1 MAKTGKLLAGWGR
14 VIATTGLILLSG
26 GLALAQP
33 QVRVEGNLDRR
44 QIGVG
49 QEFVYTVSVISNE
62 SVNAEEPTIPD
73 LDGLRVTNTGT
84 SSSTSSNMRAGP
96 NGWQIETTQRY
107 DFSFSMIALRAGNL
121 TIPPFAVRVNG
132 QLYQTKP
139 VVMNVSN
146 QPVGPPGGGAGGG
159 GGGGGSPFGQGQMPD
174 AEDLLDDPDALF
186 RALLNR
192 RLQAPPAHND
202 LPTNPNEVLFIQTE
216 IDKKEV
222 YEGEQVTANWY
233 ILVRGNLI
241 SLDRT
246 KFPDLKGFW
255 KEIIEEVPALQF
267 SQEVINGQ
275 VYRKA
280 LLASHALFPIKPGT
294 AIIDEYRVKG
304 RVQVPTSA
312 FGFGKEYPFTK
323 ASDRVPIKVLPLPT
337 EGRPADFTGAVGL
350 FNVNAQFDNNVVN
363 LNQPMTLK
371 IRFEGTG
378 NAKLI
383 EMPQIDWPASLEMVE
398 MKSESRFFKN
408 GQSFKEFEF
417 ILIPREKGD
426 LAVPKISVS
435 LFNPE
440 NKQYYTRT
448 LDNVVLKVIDTGTAG
463 PLPSA
468 RIGDKKPE
476 APKEKTLPPP
486 LLEMRDPSSFAAL
499 LGRGDVRGATLA
511 ALYLL
516 AFLALAVRAR
526 RVLSGRDQRKDLVK
540 LLNRRIAK
548 AEAAAGAGDY
558 RGAGVEMINLFAEI
572 LGEISGQGGSHKEI
586 EKMLELGPPSLRRQ
600 HGDAI
605 MTQLTQFQTLA
616 FAPEDLLRTA
626 KNPPELQKRVK
637 EARHLLT
644 AIATSHP

>member
-1 MAKTGKLLAGWGR
+1 MARTGKLLLAS
-14 VIATTGLILLSG
+14 LILSWG
-26 GLALAQP
+26 FAARAQQP
-33 QVRVEGNLDRR
+33 NIRVEGTLDRR

-49 QEFVYTVSVISNE
+49 QEFLYTVSVISNE
-62 SVNAEEPTIPD
+62 SVNAEDPSIPD

-96 NGWQIETTQRY
+96 TGWQIETTQRTDY
-107 DFSFSMIALRAGNL
+107 SFQMIALRAGNL

-132 QLYQTKP
+132 QLFQTKP

-146 QPVGPPGGGAGGG
+146 QPAAPSAPPNQ
-159 GGGGGSPFGQGQMPD
+159 GGGSPFGQGQMPPT
-174 AEDLLDDPDALF
+174 EDLLDDPDALF

-192 RLQAPPAHND
+192 RLQQPPAHND

-216 IDKKEV
+216 VDKKEV

-233 ILVRGNLI
+233 ILVRGNLL

-275 VYRKA
+275 VYRRA

-294 AIIDEYRVKG
+294 AIIDEYRIKG

-312 FGFGKEYPFTK
+312 FGFGKDYAFTK
-323 ASDRVPIKVLPLPT
+323 ASDRVPIKVNPLPT
-337 EGRPADFTGAVGL
+337 EGRPPDFTGAVGL
-350 FNVNAQFDNNVVN
+350 FNVNAQFDNNIVS

-383 EMPQIDWPASLEMVE
+383 EMPQIQWPPSLEMVE
-398 MKSESRFFKN
+398 VKSESRFFKN

-417 ILIPREKGD
+417 ILIPRQAGD
-426 LAVPKISVS
+426 VAVPTISVS

-448 LDNVVLKVIDTGTAG
+448 LENVVLKVIDNGTGTAI
-463 PLPSA
+463 PSA
-468 RIGDKKPE
+468 RITEKKPE
-476 APKEKTLPPP
+476 LPQEKALPAPLTEAQAATGI
-486 LLEMRDPSSFAAL
+486 FAVMAHAGTRAL
-499 LGRGDVRGATLA
+499 IMLGLYGACFLVLGVRAFQVFSGREQKKDLNK
-511 ALYLL
+511 LL
-516 AFLALAVRAR
+516 AR
-526 RVLSGRDQRKDLVK
+526 RMK
-540 LLNRRIAK
+540 K
-548 AEAAAGAGDY
+548 AEGAAGAGDF
-558 RGAGVEMINLFAEI
+558 RAAGVEMINLYAEI
-572 LGEISGQGGSHKEI
+572 LGEISGQGGSHKEV
-586 EKMLELGPPSLRRQ
+586 EKMLELGPPSIRRQ
-600 HGDAI
+600 FGDQILA
-605 MTQLTQFQTLA
+605 QLSHFQTLA
-616 FAPEDLLRTA
+616 FAPEDMLRTA
-626 KNPPELQKRVK
+626 KNAPELSKKVK
-637 EARHLLT
+637 ESRTLLT
-644 AIATSHP
+644 SIITSA